1 MTDVKQICN
10 AISDELIN
18 NIEIH
23 GGGIDEFDR
32 DVNTP
37 TSNCRAEELAQTPT
51 KEEVD
56 VIEVEKACDNIK
68 ESESVICSEERKIEE
83 NVEEMDNNIE
93 IIEITCDDI
102 IEENAT
108 TVVCAPIEAD
118 NSNEQELEQGLAE
131 KSRITEI
138 KKLCCQLLSLEK
150 LPLRK
155 VDGDQ
160 LSIEGLIG
168 ELGVTQTFP
177 SLPIIEGEELVS
189 LNVLSI
195 TDAIVDYGCSSLDLG
210 LLKNNRAFSRKAN
223 KLFVLGAGDVSRYFD
238 KGLDCGVKCDYIT
251 AHAYLQLY
259 AVGVK
264 VDCPYVI
271 LCDRMALVG
280 GYQA

>member
-1 MTDVKQICN
+1 MTDVKQICS
-10 AISDELIN
+10 AISDELLN

-23 GGGIDEFDR
+23 GGGSDEFDR

-37 TSNCRAEELAQTPT
+37 PSNRHVKELAQMST

-56 VIEVEKACDNIK
+56 VIEVKNECDNL
-68 ESESVICSEERKIEE
+68 EECESVICSEECKIEE

-93 IIEITCDDI
+93 ITFDDI

-108 TVVCAPIEAD
+108 TVVCAPIETE
-118 NSNEQELEQGLAE
+118 NSNEQGLEQELAE
-131 KSRITEI
+131 KTRITEI
-138 KKLCCQLLSLEK
+138 KKLCCQLSSLEK

-160 LSIEGLIG
+160 LSIEGLIE

-177 SLPIIEGEELVS
+177 SLPIREGEELVS

-195 TDAIVDYGCSSLDLG
+195 TDAIADYGCSSLDLG

-223 KLFVLGAGDVSRYFD
+223 RLFILGAGDVSRYFD
-238 KGLDCGVKCDYIT
+238 KGLNCGVKCDYIT

-271 LCDRMALVG
+271 LCDRMALFG